1 MATSTQKK
9 GVILTGDRPT
19 GRLHMGHYV
28 GSLANRIKMQNEYE
42 QYIIIADAQALTDN
56 YEDVDKVR
64 SNIVE
69 VTIDYLSCG
78 IDPRLSV
85 IFVQSLVPELFE
97 LTSHY
102 SNLVTVARLE
112 RNPTVKDEIKQKNF
126 ERNIPVGFFC
136 YPISQAADITGLR
149 ADTVPV
155 GEDQIPMIEQTNEI
169 IRRFHHLYGVEIFPE
184 VKAPLSNVPR
194 LPGIDGSAKMGKSLG
209 NALNISASEKEIRQ
223 AVHMMFTD
231 PKHLKVSDPGT
242 VEGNVVFK
250 FLDAFDPNAAEL
262 EELKQHYRRGGLG
275 DSVIKKRLEA
285 ILIERFSDARRIRG
299 ELENDI
305 AYVHEVLRDGTRRA
319 RAVVADTLA
328 RVRSAMGIS
337 YDSFRP

>member
-1 MATSTQKK
+1 MVNHHKK

-19 GRLHMGHYV
+19 GRLHLGHYA
-28 GSLANRIKMQNEYE
+28 GSLANRVKMQHEFD

-56 YEDVDKVR
+56 YDDVNKVT
-64 SNIVE
+64 SNIIE

-78 IDPRLSV
+78 IDPVVSV
-85 IFVQSLVPELFE
+85 IFVQSLVPELYE
-97 LTSHY
+97 LSSHY

-126 ERNIPVGFFC
+126 LRNIPVGFFC
-136 YPISQAADITGLR
+136 YPISQAADITSVR

-169 IRRFHHLYGVEIFPE
+169 IRKFQNVYGAQIFPE
-184 VKAPLSNVPR
+184 VRAEVSKIPR

-209 NALNISASEKEIRQ
+209 NVLNISASEQEIRN

-231 PKHLKVSDPGT
+231 PNHLKISDPGK
-242 VEGNVVFK
+242 VEGNVVFA
-250 FLDAFDPNAAEL
+250 FLDAFDPDNSEL

-275 DSVIKKRLEA
+275 DSVIKKRLQG
-285 ILIERFSDARRIRG
+285 ILIERFSDARKIRR
-299 ELENDI
+299 ELESNRG
-305 AYVHEVLRDGTRRA
+305 YVHEVLRDGTRRA
-319 RAVVADTLA
+319 RQVIADTLA
-328 RVRSAMGIS
+328 QVRQAMGIS

>member
-1 MATSTQKK
+1 MARDGKK

-19 GRLHMGHYV
+19 GKLHMGHYV
-28 GSLANRIKMQNEYE
+28 GSLANRVKMQDDFE

-56 YEDVDKVR
+56 YDDVDKVR
-64 SNIVE
+64 TNIIE

-78 IDPRLSV
+78 IDPAKST
-85 IFVQSLVPELFE
+85 IFVQSLIPELYE
-97 LTSHY
+97 LSAYY

-136 YPISQAADITGLR
+136 YPISQAADITSVR

-155 GEDQIPMIEQTNEI
+155 GEDQVPMIEQTNEI
-169 IRRFHHLYGVEIFPE
+169 IRRFHNLYRAQIFPE
-184 VKAPLSNVPR
+184 VNAYVPKVAR

-209 NALNISASEKEIRQ
+209 NALNISASEKEIRE

-231 PKHLKVSDPGT
+231 PGHLKVSDPGK
-242 VEGNVVFK
+242 VEGNVVFA
-250 FLDAFDPNAAEL
+250 FLDAFDPNVSEVD
-262 EELKQHYRRGGLG
+262 ELKQHYRRGGLG
-275 DSVIKKRLEA
+275 DSTIKKRLQE
-285 ILIERFSDARRIRG
+285 ILIERFAEARRIRR
-299 ELENDI
+299 ELEGDR
-305 AYVHEVLRDGTRRA
+305 AYIHQVLREGTQRTRG
-319 RAVVADTLA
+319 AVAETLA
-328 RVRSAMGIS
+328 QVRSAMGIS